1 MANKLISQNEVK
13 TQVDKVLW
21 HLQNYGTITSFHAYS
36 KYRITRLASCI
47 EILRNKRGYT
57 INTEYVS
64 HRLASDS
71 LFPNAKN
78 SKGTH
83 AKYKYVGVNAIDSA
97 TEVIWGAVEDESK
110 EPTEESV
117 DSRQVD
123 LTRTFDKQESK
134 GNFLGRVFSKRK

>member
-1 MANKLISQNEVK
+1 MANKQISQTEVK
-13 TQVDKVLW
+13 TQVDKILW
-21 HLQNYGTITSFHAYS
+21 HLQNHGTITSFEAYNT
-36 KYRITRLASCI
+36 YRITRLASCI

-83 AKYKYVGVNAIDSA
+83 AKYKYIGVNAIDNK
-97 TEVIWGAVEDESK
+97 VVEQS
-110 EPTEESV
+110 TNSH
-117 DSRQVD
+117 QVD
-123 LTRTFDKQESK
+123 LTKTFDESEADP
-134 GNFLGRVFSKRK
+134 NDLPNLGEKTSFFSRVFTSRK